1 MHSLIIRKQY
11 DNGFEYLEVKNSQ
24 AEAKIALQGAHL
36 FHYKAIGKPA
46 LLWLSELAYFEE
58 GKAIRGGVPI
68 CFPWFG
74 KHKNNASLAQ
84 HGFARTQMW
93 ELVCE
98 EEIDADNTH
107 IRLELKPNAE
117 TLEQWPYLFEA
128 HLDMIIG
135 STLSIALHVTNKDTK
150 PFEISTALHS
160 YFAVADIHTVSI
172 KGLEN
177 CRYFDALKAETFIQ
191 HKDVQIQ
198 EEVDRVYSNPSKTI
212 ALLQNDTFVQLQ
224 QEGSNSLVVWNP
236 WIEKSQKMTDMP
248 DDGYKS
254 MVCLETS
261 NVRDDARVLNANE
274 THVLKVTISQYE
286 K

>member
-1 MHSLIIRKQY
+1 LIIRKQY
-11 DNGFEYLEVKNSQ
+11 DNGFEYIEINNDQ
-24 AEAKIALQGAHL
+24 AEAKIALQGGHL
-36 FHYKAIGKPA
+36 FHYKAIDKPA
-46 LLWLSELAYFEE
+46 LLWLSKLAYFEK

-93 ELVCE
+93 EVVFE
-98 EEIDADNTH
+98 EEVDADHTH
-107 IRLELKPNAE
+107 IRLELKPNEE

-150 PFEISTALHS
+150 AFEISTALHT
-160 YFAVADIHTVSI
+160 YFALSDIDAISI
-172 KGLEN
+172 KGLDH
-177 CRYFDALKAETFIQ
+177 CLYFDALRSETFMQ
-191 HKDVQIQ
+191 EGDVQIK

-212 ALLQNDTFVQLQ
+212 SLLENDNCVNLEH
-224 QEGSNSLVVWNP
+224 EGSNSLVVWNP
-236 WIEKSQKMTDMP
+236 WIEKSQEMIDMS
-248 DDGYKS
+248 DDGYKN

-261 NVRDDARVLNANE
+261 NVREDARILNANE
-274 THVLKVTISQYE
+274 SHVIKATILLLQN
-286 K
+286 